1 VKAYGILGL
10 LALMALIV
18 ALPLYAANESR
29 RMAAAADVLQ
39 TRFISDAATLYINNC
54 SLCHGPDGS
63 GVQAMPSLSDPA
75 LADADHG
82 ALYGTIA
89 HSPHGSA
96 MSSWHVS
103 DGGTLSSYQVESLV
117 TLIKSSAWP
126 EVETL
131 AAKVGLDAMPTPAPV
146 DLAAIEPSERD
157 DPHECQSCHEEPD
170 IHADR
175 FGLNCAR
182 CHTLQAWKPALLNK
196 HVFRLDHGGEGQIAC
211 QTCHTVSYS
220 ENTCF
225 DCHDHDLGE
234 MQDIHAEQGIL
245 ELEPCVECHPT
256 GAAGEA
262 TSLQADLRVPAAD
275 GAASGLHGN

>member
-1 VKAYGILGL
+1 MKVYGILGM
-10 LALMALIV
+10 LALLALIV
-18 ALPLYAANESR
+18 ALPLYAANESQ
-29 RMAAAADVLQ
+29 RMAAAAGALEARQV
-39 TRFISDAATLYINNC
+39 SDAATLYINNC

-63 GVQAMPSLSDPA
+63 GLKAMPSLSDPA
-75 LADADHG
+75 LALADRS

-103 DGGTLSSYQVESLV
+103 EGGTLSSYQVESLV
-117 TLIKSSAWP
+117 TLIKTSAWP

-131 AAKVGLDAMPTPAPV
+131 AAKVGFEAVPAPAPV
-146 DLAAIEPSERD
+146 DLAAIEPGDRD

-196 HVFRLDHGGEGQIAC
+196 HIFRLDHGGDGQIAC
-211 QTCHTVSYS
+211 QTCHTISYS
-220 ENTCF
+220 QNTCYG
-225 DCHDHDLGE
+225 CHEHQWDE
-234 MQDIHAEQGIL
+234 MQDIHAEEGIL
-245 ELEPCVECHPT
+245 ELEPCAQCHPT

-262 TSLQADLRVPAAD
+262 TSLQAGLRAPAAD
-275 GAASGLHGN
+275 TATLGVHGN